1 MSTNTSAAAPIKTI
15 IIDDEPL
22 ARSIVREYL
31 QSYPQIDILQE
42 CNDGFEG
49 IKAIQQHHPDLIFL
63 DIQMPKING
72 FEMLELVD
80 QPPAVIFTT
89 AFDEYAIKAF
99 ETHAVDYLLKPFSKE
114 RFDKAMQKWLDQHAL
129 AASATSGN
137 NATATSGNN
146 ATPKAG
152 NSATASS
159 VPGSPAAPG
168 NPASGSPAAPGNP
181 ASGAP
186 ASPGNSTAASSAAN
200 ASTNTEQLLE
210 TAAQS
215 PSQQQRVVVKTGG
228 KIKIIPLE
236 DIHFLEAADDYV
248 KIHTHNGAFLK
259 NRTMS
264 WFEKALDPSQFVRTH
279 RSYILNV
286 QQVTRIDPY
295 EKDSHL
301 CILQSGAQVPVS
313 KAGYVKL
320 KAVLGL

>member
-1 MSTNTSAAAPIKTI
+1 MTNTPPIKAI

-22 ARSIVREYL
+22 ARMIVQEYL
-31 QSYPQIDILQE
+31 QTHSNITVLQE

-80 QPPAVIFTT
+80 NPPDVIFTT

-99 ETHAVDYLLKPFSKE
+99 EAHAVDYLLKPFSKD
-114 RFDKAMQKWLDQHAL
+114 RFDKAVRKWLDRYADHQVAL
-129 AASATSGN
+129 AAGASDFASPQQ
-137 NATATSGNN
+137 ALLDTA
-146 ATPKAG
+146 AA
-152 NSATASS
+152 
-159 VPGSPAAPG
+159 SPA
-168 NPASGSPAAPGNP
+168 
-181 ASGAP
+181 
-186 ASPGNSTAASSAAN
+186 
-200 ASTNTEQLLE
+200 
-210 TAAQS
+210 
-215 PSQQQRVVVKTGG
+215 QQQRIVVKTAG

-236 DIHFLEAADDYV
+236 DIHYLEASDDYV

-259 NRTMS
+259 NRTMGY
-264 WFEKALDPSQFVRTH
+264 FEQVLDPNRFVRTH
-279 RSYILNV
+279 RSYIINV

-301 CILQSGAQVPVS
+301 CVLSSGAQVPVS
-313 KAGYVKL
+313 KSGYMKL